1 MSKRVPEV
9 AIGRV
14 VVSWLEAEGWDV
26 WQEVGV
32 SSGGGVCD
40 IVAKRGPA
48 IHAVECKSVANLD
61 VLEQAS
67 WWVGRAHFVSVAVP
81 LPRRERLYA
90 SFAKSLGVG
99 VIWVENGW
107 HQFGD
112 NVLLVRTWDQGA
124 MSRPREDK
132 YRRPLS
138 YFLTD
143 ERKHWPAEAGNNLG
157 HRYTPFRETC
167 DHLRHVVAESPG
179 ITMRAAVERMRGHH
193 YSDDKAARAAL
204 MQWVRLR
211 RIKGIRYEYVDG
223 TRAAC
228 LFPDA
233 EGVSA

>member
-143 ERKHWPAEAGNNLG
+143 ERKHWPAEAGTIWATA
-157 HRYTPFRETC
+157 TPRSGKRVTTC
-167 DHLRHVVAESPG
+167 DTS
-179 ITMRAAVERMRGHH
+179 
-193 YSDDKAARAAL
+193 
-204 MQWVRLR
+204 LR
-211 RIKGIRYEYVDG
+211 RVPASRCAPLSSGCG
-223 TRAAC
+223 ATTTPTTRLPA
-228 LFPDA
+228 PR
-233 EGVSA
+233 